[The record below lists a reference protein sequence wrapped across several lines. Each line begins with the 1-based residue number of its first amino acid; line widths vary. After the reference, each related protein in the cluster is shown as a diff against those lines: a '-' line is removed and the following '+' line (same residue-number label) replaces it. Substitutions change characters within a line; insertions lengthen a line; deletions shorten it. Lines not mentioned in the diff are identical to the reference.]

1 MGEGKKRK
9 KRIIPCLDL
18 KDGRVVKGVNFVN
31 IRDAGDPVELA
42 ALYEQEGAD
51 ELFLLDISATE
62 EGRTATLDVVK
73 RIAAAID
80 IPFAVG
86 GGIREVAHIER
97 LLEAG
102 VSKVSISS
110 AAIERPELISEGAE
124 AFGSAR
130 IVAAIDAAYNAD
142 WNDWE
147 VFVQGGKKA
156 TGLRTIEWVKR
167 VEQLGAGEILLT
179 SMGADGTK
187 DGFDV
192 KLTRA
197 AADAVSIP
205 IIASGGAGTAAH
217 FYDVL
222 TEGKADA
229 GLAASIFHFK
239 QLTIQEVKA
248 DLKSKGVDIF

>member
-1 MGEGKKRK
+1 MAAEK
-9 KRIIPCLDL
+9 KRIIPCLDV

-62 EGRTATLDVVK
+62 EGRTAMLDVVK
-73 RIAAAID
+73 RIAEAIA
-80 IPFAVG
+80 IPFSVG
-86 GGIREVAHIER
+86 GGISQVAHMER
-97 LLEAG
+97 LLHAG

-110 AAIERPELISEGAE
+110 AAVARPELIREGAE
-124 AFGSAR
+124 AFGSER
-130 IVAAIDAAYNAD
+130 IVAAIDASYNEA

-147 VFVQGGKKA
+147 VYVQGGKKA
-156 TGLRTIEWVKR
+156 TGLRAIEWVKR

-179 SMGADGTK
+179 SMSADGTK
-187 DGFDV
+187 EGFDV
-192 KLTRA
+192 RLTRA

-205 IIASGGAGTAAH
+205 IIASGGAGTSHH

-222 TEGKADA
+222 TEGKAAA

-239 QLTIQEVKA
+239 QLSIGEVKA
-248 DLKSKGVDIF
+248 DLKRKGVDIY

>member
-1 MGEGKKRK
+1 MGADNAGK
-9 KRIIPCLDL
+9 KRIIPCLDV

-62 EGRTATLDVVK
+62 EGRTAMLDVVK
-73 RIAAAID
+73 RIAETIS
-80 IPFAVG
+80 IPFSVG
-86 GGIREVAHIER
+86 GGIREVAHMER
-97 LLEAG
+97 LLQAG

-110 AAIERPELISEGAE
+110 AAVARPELIREGVE

-130 IVAAIDAAYNAD
+130 IVAAIDAKYNEQ
-142 WNDWE
+142 WHDWE
-147 VFVQGGKKA
+147 VYVQGGKKA
-156 TGLRTIEWVKR
+156 TGLRAIDWVKR
-167 VEQLGAGEILLT
+167 VEQLGAGELLLT

-192 KLTRA
+192 QLTRA

-222 TEGKADA
+222 TKGHAAA

-248 DLKSKGVDIF
+248 DLKRKGVDIV